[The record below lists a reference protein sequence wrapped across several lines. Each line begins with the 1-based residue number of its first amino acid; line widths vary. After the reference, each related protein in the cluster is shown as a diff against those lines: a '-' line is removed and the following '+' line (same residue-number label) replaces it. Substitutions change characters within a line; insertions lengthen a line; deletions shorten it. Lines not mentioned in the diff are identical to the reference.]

1 MDFSNNLKYYRLN
14 KGVTQKDLALELGTN
29 NTTLSN
35 WENGIS
41 KPDIDTIVKLSNYF
55 GITVDELIFSRNQVK
70 DKQNSDFEK
79 GKNTHPIKENGN
91 LNGNLNGNP
100 EVEENIQIDEKNSHI
115 HLIPFYDAIAVAG
128 RRSVANM
135 EAVTV
140 PAEMIN
146 PGDWYVDATCAMRV
160 YDESMLPEY
169 RPGSVVALK
178 EVYDKRLI
186 IPGEDYVIET
196 PEYRVI
202 KRLQKG
208 SDPTCWLACSVNQEI
223 WEQGPNKGKLIH
235 EPFEIPIDLVRRVFL
250 VLGEIRRKQCG
261 NIFYT

>member
-1 MDFSNNLKYYRLN
+1 MEFANNLKYYRVS
-14 KGVTQKDLALELGTN
+14 KGKTQRELATDIGAT

-35 WENGIS
+35 WEKGIS
-41 KPDIDTIVKLSNYF
+41 KPDLETIIKLSNYF
-55 GITVDELIFSRNQVK
+55 GISIDELIFSKHQNGKEESQFLEETGRDNK
-70 DKQNSDFEK
+70 RIPSEKKYTPEYTPEYTPDKSDTSK
-79 GKNTHPIKENGN
+79 T
-91 LNGNLNGNP
+91 
-100 EVEENIQIDEKNSHI
+100 SHI

-128 RRSVANM
+128 RMSGANM
-135 EAVTV
+135 EPVSG

-146 PGDWYVDATCAMRV
+146 PGDWYLDATCAMRV
-160 YDESMLPEY
+160 FDESMIPEY
-169 RPGSVVALK
+169 RPGSIVALK

-186 IPGEDYVIET
+186 IPGEDYVVET
-196 PEYRVI
+196 TEYRVI
-202 KRLQKG
+202 KRLQRA

-223 WEQGPNKGKLIH
+223 WEQGPHKGRLIH